1 MEQIKNLVKRAGAR
15 LKHIFVSTSPIYII
29 PFLIFVAYTIFLLY
43 MLIWGFFTSLKDP
56 YTDFIRNVLGLPQE
70 WKFSNYLDAYNAIRV
85 QVKTSMS
92 TRYVYFPEM
101 LFNSLC
107 ISVGGSVILVGSQ
120 CFTAYCIAKFND
132 YKISKIL
139 YTFNIITMIV
149 PIVGSGPSML
159 QIMRSLRFYDNLF
172 GFLTTKAH
180 FTGLNLM
187 IFHAYFRSLSKEYS
201 EAAELDG
208 ATQSGVFFRIMLPL
222 AKGIFLTL
230 FMTEF
235 VGMWNDYQT
244 PLVYL
249 PNHPTLAIGVFTFS
263 RSTGNITATI
273 PHKVAGCMI
282 LFLPI
287 FILFVIFHKRLMNNV
302 TMGGVKE

>member
-1 MEQIKNLVKRAGAR
+1 MKRTGNRVKY
-15 LKHIFVSTSPIYII
+15 IFTSTSPIYII
-29 PFLIFVAYTIFLLY
+29 AFLIFAAYTVFLLY
-43 MLIWGFFTSLKDP
+43 MLIWGVFTSLKDP
-56 YTDFIRNVLGLPQE
+56 YTDFIRNVLGLPKE
-70 WKFSNYLDAYNAIRV
+70 WKFSNYLEAYEAIRV
-85 QVKTSMS
+85 QVKTAIS

-107 ISVGGSVILVGSQ
+107 ISVGGALILVGSQ

-159 QIMRSLRFYDNLF
+159 QIMRSLGFYDNLF
-172 GFLTTKAH
+172 GYLTTKAH

-187 IFHAYFRSLSKEYS
+187 IFHAYFRSLSKEYA
-201 EAAELDG
+201 EAAEIDG
-208 ATQSGVFFRIMLPL
+208 ASQFGVFFRIMLPL
-222 AKGIFLTL
+222 AGGMLLTL

-235 VGMWNDYQT
+235 IGMWNDYQT

-263 RSTGNITATI
+263 RATGNTTATI

-287 FILFVIFHKRLMNNV
+287 FTLFVIFHKRLMNNV